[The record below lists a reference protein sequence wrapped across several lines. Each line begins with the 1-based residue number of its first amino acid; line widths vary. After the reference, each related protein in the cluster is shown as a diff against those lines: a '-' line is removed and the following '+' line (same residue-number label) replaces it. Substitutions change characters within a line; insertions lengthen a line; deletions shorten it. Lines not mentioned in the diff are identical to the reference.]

1 MDYDNLNIEE
11 AKQLLKEIE
20 ITRNK
25 VLEKQRNYQRNYI
38 KSKPNFREKN
48 TLRSRRKYWR
58 DIKEH
63 LLLKKYCENTL
74 SKKNQ
79 DRLEYSVM
87 VLKEIEEGLKKFET

>member
-38 KSKPNFREKN
+38 
-48 TLRSRRKYWR
+48 
-58 DIKEH
+58 
-63 LLLKKYCENTL
+63 
-74 SKKNQ
+74 
-79 DRLEYSVM
+79 
-87 VLKEIEEGLKKFET
+87 